1 MIMTLRLHKSVSLT
15 HGKAVPENWNV
26 RGKKKLG
33 LNPVLHTQG
42 DFIPQKLGMY
52 VPKVH
57 L

>member
-1 MIMTLRLHKSVSLT
+1 MGKLRQELKCQ
-15 HGKAVPENWNV
+15 EE
-26 RGKKKLG
+26 KKLG

-42 DFIPQKLGMY
+42 DSEPQELGMY